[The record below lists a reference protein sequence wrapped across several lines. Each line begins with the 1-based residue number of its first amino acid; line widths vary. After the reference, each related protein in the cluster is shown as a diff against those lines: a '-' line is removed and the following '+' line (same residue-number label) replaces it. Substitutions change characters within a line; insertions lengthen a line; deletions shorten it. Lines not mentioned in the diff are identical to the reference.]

1 MMGDGIFGNMF
12 DFDRDGTLDAI
23 ERAIEFQFLDVIIA
37 EEHDE
42 DNTLTPGDDT
52 VAIVSEPK

>member
-23 ERAIEFQFLDVIIA
+23 ERAIEFQFLDAIIS
-37 EEHDE
+37 EENE
-42 DNTLTPGDDT
+42 DNASNFDDDYT
-52 VAIVSEPK
+52 FFD